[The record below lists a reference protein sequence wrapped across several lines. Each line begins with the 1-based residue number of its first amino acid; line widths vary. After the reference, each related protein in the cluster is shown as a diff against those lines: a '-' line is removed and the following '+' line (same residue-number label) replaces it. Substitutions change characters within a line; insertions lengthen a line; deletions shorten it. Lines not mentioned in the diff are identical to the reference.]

1 MLLVT
6 WIHNSSVRMYMA
18 FCGIEKATARF
29 TGKHAVAFL
38 IVLWC
43 VRGLELGDAL
53 HLDQRAFGQGFHGH
67 G

>member
-1 MLLVT
+1 
-6 WIHNSSVRMYMA
+6 MA